1 MSDPARP
8 ASVDDISFFNPAI
21 NDCPYHAYDLLRE
34 EAPIW
39 QDPSTGMFVMT
50 RYEDIK
56 DALVNVSVF
65 TNAVGSAAGMT
76 EKAVKPTD
84 PEELAKHEQMV
95 KEEAVLTAMYEKDGW
110 VPVATLDALDPPTHM
125 ELRRMFDQA
134 FRPGRIRELDP
145 YVEDLTNRLFDDF
158 IDDGACD
165 WVQAVAIPVPLYV
178 IGRQMGVPDEDMPQI
193 KAWTDAWVQR
203 LGLMQTFEER
213 VWSAQQEI
221 EAQQYFKPIFDRLRE
236 HPENTLLSDL
246 VNKEIPEWGR
256 TLTDAE
262 LQSEMMAD
270 FFVGGSETTTNAI
283 AAGMRELIE
292 KPALWEQLK
301 SDPDAYLET
310 FCEEIIRIEGP
321 VQGLLRELSED
332 VEMHGVLMPAG
343 SVVNLRFAA
352 ANRDPREYDNPG
364 EVDLERTRTRTH
376 LAFGFGE
383 HFCLGAPLAR
393 REMYW
398 TFKVLVDRIE
408 RMWFAEG
415 RNNFAYHPN
424 YFLRALKE
432 LHIEFEP
439 TS

>member
-1 MSDPARP
+1 MSDPAKP
-8 ASVDDISFFNPAI
+8 ASTDEVNFFDPAV
-21 NDCPYHAYDLLRE
+21 NNCPYPAYTMLRD

-39 QDPSTGMFVMT
+39 QDPQTGMFVMT

-56 DALVNVSVF
+56 NALVNVSVF

-76 EKAVKPTD
+76 EKAMKPTNPD
-84 PEELAKHEQMV
+84 ELAKHEQMV

-110 VPVATLDALDPPTHM
+110 VPVGTLDALDPPKHM

-145 YVEDLTNRLFDDF
+145 YVEGLTNRLFDDF
-158 IDDGACD
+158 IDDGACE
-165 WVQAVAIPVPLYV
+165 WVQAVAIPVPLHT

-213 VWSAQQEI
+213 VWSAGQEI

-236 HPENTLLSDL
+236 QPEDTLLSDL

-292 KPALWEQLK
+292 KPDLWAQLK
-301 SDPDAYLET
+301 SDPEKHLPV

-332 VEMHGVLMPAG
+332 VEMHGVHMPEG
-343 SVVNLRFAA
+343 SIVNLRFAA
-352 ANRDPREYDNPG
+352 ANRDEREYERAD
-364 EVDLERTRTRTH
+364 EVDLERERTRTH

-393 REMYW
+393 REMFW
-398 TFKVLVDRIE
+398 SFKVLIDRVDSMR
-408 RMWFAEG
+408 FAEG
-415 RNNFAYHPN
+415 KNDFAYHPN

-432 LHIEFEP
+432 LHIEFE
-439 TS
+439 TV